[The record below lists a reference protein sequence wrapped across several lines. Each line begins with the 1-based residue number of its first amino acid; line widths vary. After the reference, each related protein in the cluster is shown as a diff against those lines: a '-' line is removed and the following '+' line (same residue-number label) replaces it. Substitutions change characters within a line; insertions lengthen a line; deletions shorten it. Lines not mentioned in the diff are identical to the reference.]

1 MFRYSANEIAS
12 VVSGEPEGP
21 GNHLISHLFIDS
33 RHQVSPEESLFVAIK
48 GQHNDGHQFISELYQ
63 QGIRNFMVLRSWKS
77 SDSYSEAL
85 FIRVDDTLKALQHFA
100 AWHRSRF
107 NVKTIGITGS
117 NGKTIIKE
125 WLHQCLQDRWHITR
139 SPKSYNS
146 QVGVPLSVLLLDEN
160 TEMAIFEAGISK
172 PGEMERLKPVIKPSI
187 GIFTNIGE
195 AHQENFSSTAQKVDE
210 KLKLFENSD
219 VLICCKDH
227 EPVWQRIQHNKK
239 LKKTDILT
247 WSSTANADLHITGII
262 RENDGTIIR
271 ALFKNENKDV
281 FIPFTDNASVE
292 NAIHVW
298 LLMLY
303 LGLHDGYIREKMARL
318 SPVAMRLEQKN
329 AINNCILIN
338 DSYNSDINSLSIA
351 LDVLNRQI
359 QHNQKT
365 LILSDIMQSGIKPDI
380 LYKKVADLVYEKSVN
395 RMIGI
400 GPAISTNSERFK
412 IPAVFY
418 ANTDDFLKD
427 FRNLSFRDEIILLK
441 GSRVFEFEKI
451 SALLEEKVHTTR
463 LEINL
468 DALVHNLNYY
478 KSLLPEGTKIM
489 IMVKA
494 LSYGSGTYEIAS
506 LMQFQK
512 ADYLGVAFADEG
524 VSLRQ
529 AGITLPVI
537 VMNPDPASFDIML
550 KYKLEPEIYNL
561 SLLNL
566 FSQAVIRNQ
575 EINYPVH
582 IKIDTGMHRLGF
594 MPDEIP
600 DLLNALKA
608 HQNLKIKSV
617 FSHLAAADEQVHDSF
632 TQKQISTFYD
642 IANQVSKQLGYP
654 VIRHILNSGGIE
666 RFKDACFDMVRLG
679 IGLYGVSTTVQ
690 QYLRNVS
697 SFKSQISQIKTIDKG
712 ETIGYG
718 RKGKATKKMKI
729 AIVPVGYAD
738 GLDRRL
744 SNGNGFLFV
753 KGNPAPIT
761 GNICMDMTMI
771 DISNI
776 EAQEGDEVTI
786 FGDEYPVSRLAEKL
800 GTIPYE
806 ILTGISSRVKR
817 VYFHE

>member
-1 MFRYSANEIAS
+1 MFRYTAKDIAS
-12 VVSGEPEGP
+12 VVSGELEGRE
-21 GNHLISHLFIDS
+21 NRAICHLFIDS
-33 RHQVSPEESLFVAIK
+33 RQQVSPEESLFVAIK
-48 GQHNDGHQFISELYQ
+48 GRHNDGHRFINELYQ
-63 QGIRNFMVLRSWKS
+63 RGIRNFMVLRSWKPES
-77 SDSYSEAL
+77 NLSETL
-85 FIRVDDTLKALQHFA
+85 FIRVDDTLEALQRFA

-107 NVKTIGITGS
+107 RLTTIGITGS

-125 WLHQCLQDRWHITR
+125 WLHQCLQDKWHVTR

-160 TEMAIFEAGISK
+160 AEIAIFEAGISA
-172 PGEMERLKPVIKPSI
+172 PGEMEKLEPIIQPDI

-195 AHQENFSSTAQKVDE
+195 AHQENFVSTAQKADE
-210 KLKLFENSD
+210 KLKLFANSNL
-219 VLICCKDH
+219 LICCKDH
-227 EPVWQRIQHNKK
+227 NLVWQRIQHNRK
-239 LKKTDILT
+239 LKNTRIIT
-247 WSSTANADLHITGII
+247 WSSVTDADLYITDMITST
-262 RENDGTIIR
+262 DVTTIK
-271 ALFKNENKDV
+271 ALFRNEQKEIV
-281 FIPFTDNASVE
+281 IPFSDHASVE

-298 LLMLY
+298 LLMLS
-303 LGLHDGYIREKMARL
+303 LGLDDAYIHEKMSKLA
-318 SPVAMRLEQKN
+318 PVAMRLEQKN
-329 AINNCILIN
+329 AINHCILIN

-351 LDVLNRQI
+351 LDVLNRTI
-359 QHNQKT
+359 QRNKKT
-365 LILSDIMQSGIKPDI
+365 LILSDIMQSGIKPEI
-380 LYKKVADLVYEKSVN
+380 LYQKVADLVHEKGVS
-395 RMIGI
+395 RIIGI
-400 GPAISTNSERFK
+400 GQSISSNSPKFN

-418 ANTDDFLKD
+418 RDTDAFLKD
-427 FRNLSFRDEIILLK
+427 FRNISFSNEVILLK

-478 KSLLPEGTKIM
+478 KSLLPAGTRIM

-494 LSYGSGTYEIAS
+494 LSYGSGTHEIAS

-529 AGITLPVI
+529 AGITLPVM
-537 VMNPDPASFDIML
+537 VMNPDPSSFDIML
-550 KYKLEPEIYNL
+550 EYRLEPEIYNFR
-561 SLLNL
+561 LLEL

-575 EINYPVH
+575 EINYPIH
-582 IKIDTGMHRLGF
+582 IKVDTGMHRLGF
-594 MPDEIP
+594 MPCEIP
-600 DLLNALKA
+600 ELLLTLKK

-617 FSHLAAADEQVHDSF
+617 FSHLAAADEEVHDSF
-632 TQKQISTFYD
+632 TQKQISTFKE
-642 IANQVSKQLGYP
+642 IADKISSQLGYP

-666 RFKDACFDMVRLG
+666 RFGDACFDMVRLG
-679 IGLYGVSTTVQ
+679 IGLYGVSSTVQ
-690 QYLRNVS
+690 QHLRNVS
-697 SFKSQISQIKTIDKG
+697 SFKSRISQIKVIDKG

-718 RKGKATKKMKI
+718 RKGKAADKMVI

-744 SNGNGFLFV
+744 SNGNGCLFV
-753 KGNPAPIT
+753 RGKPALIT

-771 DISNI
+771 DITKI
-776 EAQEGDEVTI
+776 EANEGDEVII
-786 FGDEYPVSRLAEKL
+786 FGDEYPVSRMAEKL